1 MRGSLVRDQ
10 YTAVVLLLLYYCC
23 CTGPFF
29 FLVVVPIGIYIL
41 YIACMYFEFARFT
54 FLLRT
59 LLLPSPDCLAPSRH
73 ISMGVG
79 VAAEPRRVA
88 FTSCFGRDMVHPAS
102 HTWRLHK
109 YQYLHAYFLGVWRL
123 ALDLTQGSDQ
133 RCGVGGQVDGG
144 TRRGGAPHACR
155 SDGSRSS
162 AEGRRISGECLCD
175 AADRPGR

>member
-1 MRGSLVRDQ
+1 MRGCLVRDQ
-10 YTAVVLLLLYYCC
+10 YCC
-23 CTGPFF
+23 CITAAVLVLFF
-29 FLVVVPIGIYIL
+29 FWSSYL
-41 YIACMYFEFARFT
+41 YLYSVHCM
-54 FLLRT
+54 FLLRQSSV
-59 LLLPSPDCLAPSRH
+59 LSSPDCLAPSRH

-144 TRRGGAPHACR
+144 TRRGGAQHACR
-155 SDGSRSS
+155 SDGSCSS

-175 AADRPGR
+175 ATDRPGR